1 MIDPTRTYSYRDICQ
16 DWVTVGAKHNY
27 TQVSL
32 SSLGANNTK
41 FEKVPV
47 PPYVPATVLTVVVAI
62 VSDKIKLRGP
72 FVLLF
77 LPIAIVGWYLY
88 LPSPLSEAQSCSIGY
103 IISIVARVGLQ
114 G

>member
-1 MIDPTRTYSYRDICQ
+1 M
-16 DWVTVGAKHNY
+16 GAKHNY
-27 TQVSL
+27 TQVTLPSFEA
-32 SSLGANNTK
+32 SDSK
-41 FEKVPV
+41 SEKVPV
-47 PPYVPATVLTVVVAI
+47 PPYVPATVLTVVVSI
-62 VSDKIKLRGP
+62 VSDKVKLRGP